1 MELTFFSGLPAVYQV
16 YRREALRAKAFR
28 RFSFCCFW
36 EAIYQMST
44 KVIF

>member
-1 MELTFFSGLPAVYQV
+1 MKRISGLPAVYQV

-28 RFSFCCFW
+28 RFSFCCFG
-36 EAIYQMST
+36 EAVYQMST